1 MKARS
6 WGWGLEGDGGR
17 ASSRMGGDGIR
28 EVGGQSI
35 TTNLVR
41 YDDKYAFSSRGGG
54 RSLKHFKQESD
65 LIGFVF

>member
-1 MKARS
+1 
-6 WGWGLEGDGGR
+6 
-17 ASSRMGGDGIR
+17 MGGDGIR
-28 EVGGQSI
+28 EVGGQLI